1 MVIEDPLAE
10 LQQTIQN
17 IEISYDYDG
26 VYQEL
31 YDAVT
36 DYCNEEQDWDLQS
49 ECFDT
54 SDGCNCIV
62 DYDYAENEARY
73 ILQDEGGLV
82 RLYYFMGDCNF
93 NDNLF
98 YLNGYGN
105 LQQLD
110 IHDLGNLKD
119 HILECI
125 EAKMEEEGSS
135 IRRSYDDE
143 DEE

>member
-1 MVIEDPLAE
+1 MIIEDPLAE
-10 LQQTIQN
+10 LQQKIQDV
-17 IEISYDYDG
+17 EIDYGYED
-26 VYQEL
+26 VYQQL
-31 YDAVT
+31 RDAV
-36 DYCNEEQDWDLQS
+36 DEYCEEQGDWDLQT
-49 ECFDT
+49 ECFDS

-110 IHDLGNLKD
+110 IHDLENLKD

-125 EAKMEEEGSS
+125 EDRMEEEGSS
-135 IRRSYDDE
+135 VSRRRDE
-143 DEE
+143 DEEE